1 MIKRKELSKGSISSI
16 NLAIENPAS
25 WFLSDDDNAR
35 LYALNIG
42 LNVMSTARV
51 IADAVVEGKIETIE
65 EMKET
70 LYELKKAKS
79 NLVTDEI
86 ITDIIEV
93 VKNRLKERD
102 ENIKKEKSSDFTD
115 KIRKAIE
122 KIERSDTP
130 QHPFNLF
137 GIEHGYGWYGL
148 TLPIIEEVRLYNI
161 KYPNDTIKI
170 NQIKEKYGGLRIYLS
185 GEPDYLKKM
194 IMKAEHESEKTCEI
208 CGANGSNE
216 KINGWYTTL
225 CEEHRKAKLESNHDH
240 ELEDRLYKEML
251 NIENYGWKS
260 SDSTKEDKEEKEKE
274 N

>member
-93 VKNRLKERD
+93 VKKQV
-102 ENIKKEKSSDFTD
+102 K
-115 KIRKAIE
+115 RK
-122 KIERSDTP
+122 
-130 QHPFNLF
+130 
-137 GIEHGYGWYGL
+137 G
-148 TLPIIEEVRLYNI
+148 
-161 KYPNDTIKI
+161 
-170 NQIKEKYGGLRIYLS
+170 
-185 GEPDYLKKM
+185 
-194 IMKAEHESEKTCEI
+194 
-208 CGANGSNE
+208 
-216 KINGWYTTL
+216 
-225 CEEHRKAKLESNHDH
+225 
-240 ELEDRLYKEML
+240 
-251 NIENYGWKS
+251 
-260 SDSTKEDKEEKEKE
+260 
-274 N
+274 